1 MESTING
8 VDNEQSRQSA
18 RYLSGRC
25 KKHARATRAKGKQRE
40 ALKSWLPPKPY
51 AERSSVARLRTHM
64 LDHPAN
70 RAPSMLRLAM
80 RETHPLNKPW
90 ELGPCA
96 TLHVGTA
103 HAVSCPTDLT
113 PHFTLTLTR
122 VWNVLFHITL
132 NLYQI

>member
-1 MESTING
+1 MNR
-8 VDNEQSRQSA
+8 VDNQLGISQDVVRSTQELRGQRES
-18 RYLSGRC
+18 
-25 KKHARATRAKGKQRE
+25 KGKR
-40 ALKSWLPPKPY
+40 SSRGFPPKPY

-122 VWNVLFHITL
+122 V
-132 NLYQI
+132 